1 MSITIF
7 TQRLHHDNEPIN
19 PITVGGSHKIYL
31 TVWESQA
38 EYGISELTPDSN
50 SLFLNEMMDYQA
62 AGVFTYQWEDPAP
75 DLTYYYRVRA
85 FMDATAPDSFS
96 DFFGEVQG
104 GKSTDDSAT
113 ISLLYPRILPYVPGC
128 PSNVALQMGG
138 RVFTD
143 FCEETHAWRETLSI
157 TTTSGV
163 DEYELNPAAGYVL
176 CVLSVKDN
184 GAITSVDEFLP
195 KDQKI
200 TLSYVPNQT
209 RSLEVDVAIAP
220 VNATDSF
227 PQYIYQRYGD
237 ALASGTLAMLMAMDG
252 TPWKNPQMAEVHKSI
267 YDGGI
272 AKAKGF
278 YLRNGLTAAPRF
290 MFPRI

>member
-1 MSITIF
+1 MSITIL

-38 EYGISELTPDSN
+38 EYGVSELTPDATA
-50 SLFLNEMMDYQA
+50 FILNEMMDYQA
-62 AGVFTYQWEDPAP
+62 AGVFTYQWEDPAQ

-85 FMDATAPDSFS
+85 YMSWENPDSFN

-104 GKSTDDSAT
+104 GSSTDSWAT
-113 ISLLYPRILPYVPGC
+113 VALLYPRILPYVPGC
-128 PSNVALQMGG
+128 PTNVILQMGG
-138 RVFTD
+138 RVLTD
-143 FCEETHAWRETLSI
+143 FCEETHAWRETLTI
-157 TTTSGV
+157 TTTAGV
-163 DEYELNPAAGYVL
+163 DEYELDPASGYVL

-200 TLSYVPNQT
+200 TLSYVPVQT
-209 RSLEVDVAIAP
+209 RSLEVLVALAP
-220 VNATDSF
+220 VNATDAF

-237 ALASGTLAMLMAMDG
+237 ALASGTLALLMAMDG
-252 TPWKNPQMAEVHKSI
+252 TPWKNPQMAEVNRSI
-267 YDGGI
+267 YDGGV
-272 AKAKGF
+272 ARAKGF
-278 YLRNGLTAAPRF
+278 YLRNGLVAAPRF
-290 MFPRI
+290 MFPTF